1 MDTSRPTE
9 QVQDKIPSAVAE
21 AVPNDTVD
29 THEQQLN
36 VMPATGS
43 FLKLI
48 PEVSVEANMN
58 VSAIDSPFGNPFTG
72 TFGTMASLKDN

>member
-1 MDTSRPTE
+1 MDTTRPDE

-21 AVPNDTVD
+21 AVTNDTVD
-29 THEQQLN
+29 AQEQQLS

-58 VSAIDSPFGNPFTG
+58 VSTSDSPFGN
-72 TFGTMASLKDN
+72 SLP

>member
-1 MDTSRPTE
+1 MDTLKSTD
-9 QVQDKIPSAVAE
+9 QVQDKTPPAVAE
-21 AVPNDTVD
+21 AVTNDTDD

-48 PEVSVEANMN
+48 PEISVEANTN
-58 VSAIDSPFGNPFTG
+58 VSTSDSLFANPFVW
-72 TFGTMASLKDN
+72 